1 MAVSSDHLSALA
13 QFSTPQSSILN
24 GSIFRSSEYISGSYE
39 LRYLTQSFLD
49 LSFSTFQNIIRGF
62 FY

>member
-13 QFSTPQSSILN
+13 QFSTLQSSILN
-24 GSIFRSSEYISGSYE
+24 GSSGSYE
-39 LRYLTQSFLD
+39 LRYLAQSFLD